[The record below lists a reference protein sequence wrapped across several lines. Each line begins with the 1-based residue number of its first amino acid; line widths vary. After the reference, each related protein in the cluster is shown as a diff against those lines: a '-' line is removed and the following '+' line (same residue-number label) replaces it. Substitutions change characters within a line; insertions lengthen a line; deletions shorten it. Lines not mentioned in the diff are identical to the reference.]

1 MKKELLKELNLSF
14 ENYIVDFN
22 SKSKE
27 LIINLNSIISDY
39 LSLKEDNETNEEE
52 LKLIEKHLSA
62 LIVIKKAVSIYLTLK
77 I

>member
-14 ENYIVDFN
+14 ENYIVNFN

-39 LSLKEDNETNEEE
+39 LSLKEDNETNE
-52 LKLIEKHLSA
+52 KD
-62 LIVIKKAVSIYLTLK
+62 
-77 I
+77 